1 MTVTEEPMDYEKA
14 ATHQEWTKAMDV
26 EYQALIKNDT
36 CHLVPRKEAKNVM
49 DSKWVYKIKRHADGS
64 IDRYKAHLVAKG
76 FKQRYEIDYEDTF
89 SPDVKAATI
98 RLVLSVAVT
107 GMVFTTI
114 RCAKCLPTWNIR

>member
-1 MTVTEEPMDYEKA
+1 MTVTEEPMDYEEA

-76 FKQRYEIDYEDTF
+76 FKQRYEIDYDDTF

-107 GMVFTTI
+107 RMVFTTI